1 MAQTDREVLVALYNA
16 TSGPDW
22 SQHGN
27 WNTDADLS
35 QWHGI
40 KTNHQGRVVQ
50 LFLSANNLKGP
61 IPPELGNLSEVI
73 HLYLGDNGFSGTI
86 PEELGKLTALQR
98 LYLQGNNLSGP
109 IPPGLGNVT
118 ALTVLNLSSNQLS
131 GPIPPELG
139 NLAALQTLNLSPNQL
154 SGPIP
159 EALGD
164 LSQLRE
170 LYLGSNLLTGAIPAQ
185 LGALNK
191 LTWLSLSKNLLSG
204 FIPNELGDLSELQTL
219 SLYSNELTGSIPQ
232 ELGGLSELTVL
243 WLSNNKLNGPI
254 PPELGN
260 LSEVIH
266 LYLGNN
272 DLSGPIPEALG
283 ALSKLKEL
291 SLGYN
296 KLTGT
301 IPRELGKLTAL
312 IQLYLNSN
320 GLTGAI
326 PAQLGAL
333 NKLTWLSL
341 SKNLLSGAIP
351 KELGDLGKLRM
362 LILDT
367 NKLTGP
373 IPPELGNLAAL
384 TALRLQN
391 NKLSEVPPEVL
402 ELCRARRL
410 EINWADNPW
419 SRPAETVLASGLES
433 ALGWWNDVKQF
444 GEAKSNKLK
453 MVLVG
458 LENAGKT
465 TIVRHFIGRS
475 IPKRSDRTVGIE
487 ITPDWKPLAEGPLQ
501 VSVWDFAGQ
510 ADYYASHQLFL
521 TEGALFLLV
530 VDLHLFS
537 EEMGSDATNF
547 TDTRGRVYWWLEMLH
562 MRVPGAAIALVG
574 SHVDEMKREE
584 ADRAGADLLTVVTN
598 FIQEKASTSS
608 RRKSIRCIDTE
619 PTTTAE
625 CDRARDDVQH
635 ITSRDSFAQRTGAGE
650 AAAKPLVLH
659 NHVFKV
665 SRDPHSVMELRQWIV
680 RAASGRECPPAF
692 NFPAVD
698 EVVSKAWIE
707 AYDVMDTIKK
717 TTPYVLWWRAVE
729 EFSKKMSGRVSD
741 DDDAGSVLW
750 RAMKHREAEG
760 GVLLMLADR
769 LAPVATDMV
778 HLDPAW
784 LIELVRRLS
793 DHNLVDEDKRKRGTV
808 YRALRAYADK
818 VTGITTS
825 DLVDMHSVYCKSG
838 RLNRDFLRFLWMHR
852 EIVPAGPAID
862 LPDAEFEIVVSTM
875 ERLLVMYTANDANIL
890 VVPARLQEYG
900 DQSIVDRMQD
910 VVMTTE
916 CSFSQVF
923 PPPGIVGRFLAW
935 SAQQVGDYE
944 HCWQHGAFFSY
955 KFQHARY
962 DVFLY
967 EQPIEEL
974 HLDGPDCKFAGLVLG
989 IQGPPVM
996 AAEVLGK
1003 LRESLENL
1011 VSDPVYGYPGIAEKG
1026 SMYFTP
1032 LERRESKYL
1041 DGLRRTLDNLQ
1052 KAVDGLAGMVS
1063 QLMEQ
1068 ELLAANDEP
1077 SEYPRLVLVRPELTD
1092 KDGETPERTQ
1102 RAGWDRWTKALSDIE
1117 SHKFRLH
1124 FLCEH
1129 DSSEVPCG
1137 PEGRGYLIEQPKEWV
1152 KRCLPLMQGSL
1163 WVLRVVVS
1171 TVSHVDLPLS
1181 ELLGAFVKATGAEL
1195 VDGVGKVPGRISR
1208 AAVPVFG
1215 EGATTEEIQRFRRLR
1230 GNAYE
1235 ALCEFMRDVETSP
1248 SGRLSGCL
1256 PCCCTQAVVNW
1267 RDSMVQVE
1275 NPRTR
1280 RLAWVLKTNKD
1291 AYVGKHAGVDPTTR
1305 ASSF

>member
-1 MAQTDREVLVALYNA
+1 
-16 TSGPDW
+16 
-22 SQHGN
+22 
-27 WNTDADLS
+27 
-35 QWHGI
+35 
-40 KTNHQGRVVQ
+40 
-50 LFLSANNLKGP
+50 
-61 IPPELGNLSEVI
+61 
-73 HLYLGDNGFSGTI
+73 
-86 PEELGKLTALQR
+86 
-98 LYLQGNNLSGP
+98 
-109 IPPGLGNVT
+109 
-118 ALTVLNLSSNQLS
+118 
-131 GPIPPELG
+131 
-139 NLAALQTLNLSPNQL
+139 
-154 SGPIP
+154 
-159 EALGD
+159 
-164 LSQLRE
+164 
-170 LYLGSNLLTGAIPAQ
+170 
-185 LGALNK
+185 
-191 LTWLSLSKNLLSG
+191 
-204 FIPNELGDLSELQTL
+204 
-219 SLYSNELTGSIPQ
+219 
-232 ELGGLSELTVL
+232 
-243 WLSNNKLNGPI
+243 
-254 PPELGN
+254 
-260 LSEVIH
+260 
-266 LYLGNN
+266 
-272 DLSGPIPEALG
+272 
-283 ALSKLKEL
+283 
-291 SLGYN
+291 
-296 KLTGT
+296 
-301 IPRELGKLTAL
+301 
-312 IQLYLNSN
+312 
-320 GLTGAI
+320 
-326 PAQLGAL
+326 
-333 NKLTWLSL
+333 
-341 SKNLLSGAIP
+341 
-351 KELGDLGKLRM
+351 
-362 LILDT
+362 
-367 NKLTGP
+367 
-373 IPPELGNLAAL
+373 
-384 TALRLQN
+384 
-391 NKLSEVPPEVL
+391 
-402 ELCRARRL
+402 
-410 EINWADNPW
+410 
-419 SRPAETVLASGLES
+419 
-433 ALGWWNDVKQF
+433 
-444 GEAKSNKLK
+444 
-453 MVLVG
+453 
-458 LENAGKT
+458 
-465 TIVRHFIGRS
+465 
-475 IPKRSDRTVGIE
+475 
-487 ITPDWKPLAEGPLQ
+487 
-501 VSVWDFAGQ
+501 
-510 ADYYASHQLFL
+510 
-521 TEGALFLLV
+521 
-530 VDLHLFS
+530 
-537 EEMGSDATNF
+537 
-547 TDTRGRVYWWLEMLH
+547 
-562 MRVPGAAIALVG
+562 
-574 SHVDEMKREE
+574 
-584 ADRAGADLLTVVTN
+584 
-598 FIQEKASTSS
+598 
-608 RRKSIRCIDTE
+608 
-619 PTTTAE
+619 
-625 CDRARDDVQH
+625 
-635 ITSRDSFAQRTGAGE
+635 
-650 AAAKPLVLH
+650 
-659 NHVFKV
+659 
-665 SRDPHSVMELRQWIV
+665 
-680 RAASGRECPPAF
+680 
-692 NFPAVD
+692 
-698 EVVSKAWIE
+698 
-707 AYDVMDTIKK
+707 
-717 TTPYVLWWRAVE
+717 
-729 EFSKKMSGRVSD
+729 
-741 DDDAGSVLW
+741 
-750 RAMKHREAEG
+750 
-760 GVLLMLADR
+760 
-769 LAPVATDMV
+769 
-778 HLDPAW
+778 
-784 LIELVRRLS
+784 
-793 DHNLVDEDKRKRGTV
+793 
-808 YRALRAYADK
+808 
-818 VTGITTS
+818 
-825 DLVDMHSVYCKSG
+825 
-838 RLNRDFLRFLWMHR
+838 MHR

-862 LPDAEFEIVVSTM
+862 LPDAEFETVVSTM

-1102 RAGWDRWTKALSDIE
+1102 RAGWDRWTKALSDIG

-1152 KRCLPLMQGSL
+1152 KRCLPLMQVSPRLTCSDSCLVSFRLLECTCRATYAIQQYRVVGRPFFGYNARSNRFSCSCPSLRFPQGSL